1 MRFYLIDK
9 NTYFHFG
16 KVYNFRVA
24 PIFYHNYPD
33 ISIFFWQFVLDISS
47 FFFFIHLTEEAPTK
61 LLFKSFIGAIILYH
75 SEMLQRSADSIFL
88 VFRALRDMRIL
99 FAGMIVILAL
109 NDTTFTFHLRDIEI

>member
-75 SEMLQRSADSIFL
+75 SEMLQRSADSIFF
-88 VFRALRDMRIL
+88 VFGALWDMRIL
-99 FAGMIVILAL
+99 FVRVIIIIPLD
-109 NDTTFTFHLRDIEI
+109 DTAFAFHL